1 MACQAGV
8 HFFTV
13 RAPES
18 APAATGLLGEVKMTR
33 EEVEAI
39 VRDTTLFG
47 WSNLWL
53 ESYYRHLKVVPK
65 RPKQPAGPTPR
76 LVKAK

>member
-1 MACQAGV
+1 MVCQAGV
-8 HFFTV
+8 YFFTV
-13 RAPES
+13 RVPEAAPV
-18 APAATGLLGEVKMTR
+18 ATGLLGEVKMTR
-33 EEVEAI
+33 EEVKAI

-65 RPKQPAGPTPR
+65 RPTQPAAPTPR
-76 LVKAK
+76 LAKA